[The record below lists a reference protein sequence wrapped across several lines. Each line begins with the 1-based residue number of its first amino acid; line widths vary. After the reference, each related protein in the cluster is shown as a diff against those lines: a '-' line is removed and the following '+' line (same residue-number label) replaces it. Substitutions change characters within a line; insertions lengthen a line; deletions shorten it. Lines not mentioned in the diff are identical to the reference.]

1 MQNLKVSLKLQQE
14 ENRRLKEVKESFE
27 AEREKSQRYMNWLL
41 VNLKLQ
47 FYENHNRLILKWVC
61 LL

>member
-47 FYENHNRLILKWVC
+47 FYENHNHLILKSVS